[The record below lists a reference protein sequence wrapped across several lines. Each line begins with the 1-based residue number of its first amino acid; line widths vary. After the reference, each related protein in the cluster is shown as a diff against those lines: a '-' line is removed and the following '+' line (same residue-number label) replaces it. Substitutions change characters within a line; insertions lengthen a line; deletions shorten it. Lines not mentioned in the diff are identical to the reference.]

1 MISEKEKERK
11 REKERERKRER
22 ERKKEKKT
30 GRRRRKKCKEKKR
43 RQRFGVSRGEKERM
57 ALRNLCLIKPNV
69 KNRVVNAT
77 KRKERSE
84 VRKHATETT
93 RFPRLVAV
101 SRF

>member
-1 MISEKEKERK
+1 MISDK
-11 REKERERKRER
+11 EKERER
-22 ERKKEKKT
+22 ERKNR
-30 GRRRRKKCKEKKR
+30 RRRRKKCKEKKR
-43 RQRFGVSRGEKERM
+43 RQRFGGSRGEKERM
-57 ALRNLCLIKPNV
+57 ALRYLCLAKPNV

-93 RFPRLVAV
+93 RFPRLVVV